1 MISRL
6 SGVRDKV
13 NGVGLAG
20 KALFLLQL
28 QSLIGIQM
36 ILIITTLPDGNA
48 MNWSVK
54 KIVSLIKS
62 DHYEEKVSEASKDFT
77 RTAAVPG
84 PEEPKALHPGRRR
97 VKENFT
103 SHWDLDYLP
112 RKEVDKIMEEAQSK

>member
-1 MISRL
+1 
-6 SGVRDKV
+6 
-13 NGVGLAG
+13 
-20 KALFLLQL
+20 
-28 QSLIGIQM
+28 
-36 ILIITTLPDGNA
+36 
-48 MNWSVK
+48 MNWLVK
-54 KIVSLIKS
+54 KIVRLMKS
-62 DHYEEKVSEASKDFT
+62 DHDEEKVSGASKDFT

>member
-1 MISRL
+1 MM
-6 SGVRDKV
+6 
-13 NGVGLAG
+13 A
-20 KALFLLQL
+20 
-28 QSLIGIQM
+28 
-36 ILIITTLPDGNA
+36 LPDGNA
-48 MNWSVK
+48 MNRLVK

-62 DHYEEKVSEASKDFT
+62 DHDEEKVSGASRDFT